1 VPVVSA
7 ACAESGASALACAS
21 EASAAGDFDVKIL
34 ERPFEVL
41 HPASHSAAAAIQ
53 RDAHAGF
60 QKALQIRGSCPR
72 EQRLGNHQ
80 D

>member
-1 VPVVSA
+1 
-7 ACAESGASALACAS
+7 
-21 EASAAGDFDVKIL
+21 
-34 ERPFEVL
+34 VL

-72 EQRLGNHQ
+72 GTTVGKSSRLRHG
-80 D
+80 